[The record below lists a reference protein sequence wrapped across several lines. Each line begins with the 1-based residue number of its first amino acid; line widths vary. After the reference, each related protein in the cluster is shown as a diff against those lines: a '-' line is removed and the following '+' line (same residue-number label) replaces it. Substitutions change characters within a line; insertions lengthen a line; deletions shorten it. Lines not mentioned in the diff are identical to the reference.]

1 MNEDRANP
9 RTLAIHGDHDPS
21 VADIAPP
28 IHLSSTY
35 RAADSDEFARIA
47 EADRPS
53 RFYTRY
59 GNPTV
64 ARAERLVAG
73 LEGCNSALMFASGMG
88 AVATTALSLLSAGD
102 HVVAQ
107 RDHYMGTLRLLT
119 EMLPRFGVSHT
130 LVDQTEA
137 GAFADAMR
145 PETRLVIVETPS
157 NPMLKVTD
165 LAAVAALARARGAL
179 TLADNTFASPVNQRP
194 SEHGIDL
201 VVHSATKYLG
211 GHSDLLAGVLCGPS
225 GLVDRVWSQAIVL
238 GACSNG
244 FDAYLLLRGLRTLP
258 LRVER
263 QSETAL
269 TLARHLET
277 RAGVARVHY
286 PGLASHPQHRLAAHQ
301 MTAFGGVLS
310 FELAGGGSAARA
322 FVDALDLFANA
333 VSLGGVET
341 LASHVG
347 SMWHAGAA
355 EGQGAIPAG
364 LIRLAVGLEHPDD
377 IVRDLEHGLAA
388 AQSA

>member
-1 MNEDRANP
+1 MSKHRVAP
-9 RTLAIHGDHDPS
+9 RTQAIHGDHDPS
-21 VADIAPP
+21 VADVAPP

-35 RAADSDEFARIA
+35 RAADSAEFAQIA
-47 EADRPS
+47 AADRPS

-64 ARAERLVAG
+64 ARAERLLAG
-73 LEGCNSALMFASGMG
+73 LEDCQSALLFASGMG
-88 AVATTALSLLSAGD
+88 AVSTTVLALLSSGD

-119 EMLPRFGVSHT
+119 ELLPRFGIAHT
-130 LVDQTEA
+130 LVDQTDA
-137 GAFADAMR
+137 AAFAAAIR

-157 NPMLKVTD
+157 NPMLRLTD
-165 LAAVAALARARGAL
+165 LAAVAGLARARGIV
-179 TLADNTFASPVNQRP
+179 TLADNTFASPLNQRP
-194 SEHGIDL
+194 AECGIDL

-211 GHSDLLAGVLCGPS
+211 GHSDLLAGVLCGPAE
-225 GLVDRVWSQAIVL
+225 LVDRVWSQSIVL

-269 TLARHLET
+269 ALARHLEG
-277 RAGVARVHY
+277 RAGITRVHY
-286 PGLASHPQHRLAAHQ
+286 PGLSSHPQHELAERQ

-310 FELAGGGSAARA
+310 FELEAGAGGARS
-322 FVDALDLFANA
+322 FVDALDLVANA

-347 SMWHAGAA
+347 SMWHAAD
-355 EGQGAIPAG
+355 GQGAMPAG

-377 IVRDLEHGLAA
+377 IVRDIERGLAA
-388 AQSA
+388 AAKA

>member
-1 MNEDRANP
+1 MSERRVNP
-9 RTLAIHGDHDPS
+9 GTQAIHGDHEPA

-28 IHLSSTY
+28 IHLSSTF

-47 EADRPS
+47 EVDRPS

-73 LEGCNSALMFASGMG
+73 LEGCESALMFSSGMG

-119 EMLPRFGVSHT
+119 ELLPRFGVSHT
-130 LVDQTEA
+130 LVDQTEIA
-137 GAFADAMR
+137 SFADAMR

-165 LAAVAALARARGAL
+165 LAAVAGLARVRGSL

-225 GLVDRVWSQAIVL
+225 ALVDRVWSQSIVL

-263 QSETAL
+263 QSESAL
-269 TLARHLET
+269 ALARHLESC
-277 RAGVARVHY
+277 AGVERVHY
-286 PGLASHPQHRLAAHQ
+286 PGLVSHPQQRLASRQ
-301 MTAFGGVLS
+301 MSAFGGVLS
-310 FELAGGGSAARA
+310 FELTGGGAAARA
-322 FVDALDLFANA
+322 FVDALELVANA

-355 EGQGAIPAG
+355 DGQGAMPAG

-377 IVRDLEHGLAA
+377 IVRDLERGLAA
-388 AQSA
+388 ARSA

>member
-1 MNEDRANP
+1 MSERRVNP
-9 RTLAIHGDHDPS
+9 GTQAIHGDHEPA

-28 IHLSSTY
+28 IHLSSTF

-47 EADRPS
+47 EVDRPS

-73 LEGCNSALMFASGMG
+73 LEGCESALMFSSGMG

-119 EMLPRFGVSHT
+119 ELLPRFGVSHT
-130 LVDQTEA
+130 LVDQTEIA
-137 GAFADAMR
+137 SFADAMR

-165 LAAVAALARARGAL
+165 LAAVAGLARVRGSL

-225 GLVDRVWSQAIVL
+225 ALVDRVWSQSIVL
-238 GACSNG
+238 GACSTDG
-244 FDAYLLLRGLRTLP
+244 GDDADDDEADGEVEAPETTTSTWWPRASKCSITTRE
-258 LRVER
+258 RVAWPMP
-263 QSETAL
+263 SPT
-269 TLARHLET
+269 T
-277 RAGVARVHY
+277 
-286 PGLASHPQHRLAAHQ
+286 P
-301 MTAFGGVLS
+301 
-310 FELAGGGSAARA
+310 
-322 FVDALDLFANA
+322 
-333 VSLGGVET
+333 
-341 LASHVG
+341 
-347 SMWHAGAA
+347 
-355 EGQGAIPAG
+355 
-364 LIRLAVGLEHPDD
+364 
-377 IVRDLEHGLAA
+377 
-388 AQSA
+388 